1 MWTSRQ
7 IRDLS
12 NSWGID
18 TMDKLL
24 AAIMEQLNQ
33 ISVQGDDVERMYA
46 VKQMIRR
53 IQDAVE
59 AARAA
64 EKTE

>member
-1 MWTSRQ
+1 
-7 IRDLS
+7 
-12 NSWGID
+12 
-18 TMDKLL
+18 MDKLL

>member
-1 MWTSRQ
+1 
-7 IRDLS
+7 
-12 NSWGID
+12 
-18 TMDKLL
+18 MDKLL

-46 VKQMIRR
+46 AKQMIRR
-53 IQDAVE
+53 IQDAVD
-59 AARAA
+59 AAKAA